1 MKLEYLL
8 LVVFFG
14 LGSIH
19 LQAQGCVAVRPM
31 SCSSGMSSSSGGIL
45 MKGQW
50 ELNSNYQYFKSFRHF
65 RGDEEEHER
74 IENNTQVEN
83 ISHALIINVG
93 KALTDRLG
101 VTASV
106 PFLYYD
112 RSSLYEH
119 YGNSPSRNPDQKR
132 FNTNAYGLGDI
143 RLTMNYWLLDP
154 MADNFKGNFALGAG
168 LKLPTGNSNVMGTFH
183 KLDKTGQ
190 DSLTTRPV
198 DQSIQLGDGGWG
210 FIVEGQGFWNVFEKG
225 WMYFNGFYMFSPQTQ
240 NNTIRRGTL
249 EGVDPLV
256 AYHSIPD
263 QFSARAGLN
272 YSILP
277 ESGIAVSL
285 GGRVE
290 GVPSHDLI
298 GKSEGYRRP
307 GYVVS
312 VEPGISYINGSF
324 SVNLTVPFAL
334 YRNRTKSVY
343 DLSDPNGERHGD
355 AAFADYLINLSV
367 GYRFGGKAHQHMD
380 MDME

>member
-1 MKLEYLL
+1 M
-8 LVVFFG
+8 
-14 LGSIH
+14 
-19 LQAQGCVAVRPM
+19 
-31 SCSSGMSSSSGGIL
+31 
-45 MKGQW
+45 
-50 ELNSNYQYFKSFRHF
+50 
-65 RGDEEEHER
+65 
-74 IENNTQVEN
+74 
-83 ISHALIINVG
+83 
-93 KALTDRLG
+93 
-101 VTASV
+101 
-106 PFLYYD
+106 
-112 RSSLYEH
+112 
-119 YGNSPSRNPDQKR
+119 
-132 FNTNAYGLGDI
+132 
-143 RLTMNYWLLDP
+143 
-154 MADNFKGNFALGAG
+154 
-168 LKLPTGNSNVMGTFH
+168 
-183 KLDKTGQ
+183 
-190 DSLTTRPV
+190 
-198 DQSIQLGDGGWG
+198 
-210 FIVEGQGFWNVFEKG
+210 
-225 WMYFNGFYMFSPQTQ
+225 
-240 NNTIRRGTL
+240 